1 MDTMQNFQSLVNFG
15 VVPATNALA
24 AFAEGLRKTSAI
36 LPGGQEIGGGPRDSS
51 IAEGARAGAMGTDVL
66 PGSGNA
72 ATGDP
77 VLDAMSGITQNV
89 GGLGLQQRVIGG
101 ALGAATA
108 AARQLMGQL
117 GIGGQEINPDNVINF
132 SRTGSGS
139 RQHFDQLQ
147 PQVRERALAMAQ
159 AYQRNTG
166 DKLNLTSAFRS
177 AEEQA
182 ALIAS
187 GGQGNNPIAAPGQSL
202 HQQGRALDFNPKQV
216 DALEN
221 SGLLQQYG
229 FKRGYPGGPHISMQ
243 DGGIATGP
251 RSGYAATLHGTEA
264 VVPLPDGKTIPVTM
278 PSLDALVSSLT
289 KDVKSVTDQARSVG
303 TQGTDDAT
311 SLINQGITM
320 TMPADMRDEMS
331 RQSGLIANQISR
343 LDEIVALM
351 RNQNGISSKILQA
364 ANN

>member
-1 MDTMQNFQSLVNFG
+1 
-15 VVPATNALA
+15 
-24 AFAEGLRKTSAI
+24 
-36 LPGGQEIGGGPRDSS
+36 
-51 IAEGARAGAMGTDVL
+51 MGTDVL

-89 GGLGLQQRVIGG
+89 GGLGLQQRIIGG

-108 AARQLMGQL
+108 AARGLMGQL
-117 GIGGQEINPDNVINF
+117 GIGGQGINPDDVINF
-132 SRTGSGS
+132 SRTGSGT

-166 DKLNLTSAFRS
+166 DKLTLNSAFRS

-187 GGQGNNPIAAPGQSL
+187 GGQGNSPIAAPGQSL

-243 DGGIATGP
+243 DGGIAAGP
-251 RSGYAATLHGTEA
+251 KSGYQATLHGTEA

-278 PSLDALVSSLT
+278 P
-289 KDVKSVTDQARSVG
+289 
-303 TQGTDDAT
+303 
-311 SLINQGITM
+311 
-320 TMPADMRDEMS
+320 EMS
-331 RQSGLIANQISR
+331 NQLNMMSEQITR
-343 LDEIVALM
+343 LDELIALM
-351 RNQNGISSKILQA
+351 RNANGLSHKILQA
-364 ANN
+364 STN